1 MNKKIRSFLYLDNY
15 KMYSFSSQ
23 IFEGL
28 TEYIV
33 TNKTDEEFNS
43 ESQKGPIGSGRL
55 LADIIQKSNNQSEKR
70 FLHDYS
76 YSLFEES
83 LVNEKKVLELNKDN
97 VEDKI
102 KEIEEYSFVKV
113 TGRVIFNDLKIIEH
127 TLSNFNKI
135 GYALGYV
142 SQKADYEEKL
152 KSLNDQLKK
161 IEDRNQRAKAKNLM
175 KSKTD
180 FIKVLKEQ
188 GLQKDEEF
196 LKQLTYVLDYGY
208 NQQFEIQIPLNNDF
222 MFSAQLNREFLKD
235 NENRI
240 IKKYSRE
247 TEKEFVLFGVLTQI
261 KSDKDKEDLV
271 MKNYDSDGEEEKGM
285 KEALMIVVKSLIG
298 VENTFTG
305 KLDYEYLVDPI
316 AVYME
321 L

>member
-33 TNKTDEEFNS
+33 TNKPDEEFNS